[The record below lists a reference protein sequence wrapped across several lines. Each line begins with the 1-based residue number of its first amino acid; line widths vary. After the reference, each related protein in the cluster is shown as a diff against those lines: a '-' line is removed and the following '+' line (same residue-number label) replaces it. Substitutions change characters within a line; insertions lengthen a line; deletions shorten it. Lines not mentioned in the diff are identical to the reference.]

1 MDTDIDNYSHKELL
15 GVLRIEESELDEDIL
30 YTRAKSAID
39 RVQAS
44 QDFPDRDDVC
54 EFFRRCFMRIAVVR
68 GYEITET
75 MRNGL
80 ALPPVPRVEERID
93 TETSSTPGRIV
104 EKIPYQGALP
114 TPVPNDYVVTNYT
127 NKYAGGLV
135 NPVKRET
142 VTTTLVLNSKF
153 RDYYIPEYV
162 QSQSDRLRTR
172 TLCTQYKPIYTNV
185 TNTLACTTSLPPNTI
200 QYEGCYE
207 TESFGQKGA
216 TSDFVVSLVDPFT
229 NVVSMRLAGLEMM
242 NGYYPISEYL
252 GTNVFTIT
260 SFDYDPS
267 ANPPDPSNVQQT
279 TFNIAEGSYSVTQM
293 LTTLNTIFAGST
305 MPWGVQTTTAKYNQ
319 LTGKMRFEVNDASS
333 NVLPRLY
340 GIDLDFRYPG
350 DPERPVYYNLGW
362 LLGFRKP
369 YYNYFTDY
377 KHTFTTTHGIGI
389 NGNAAMNMMG
399 TTYFLLEVEDFNNNH
414 PQVLS
419 YNPKTKY
426 SYNIRDILAT
436 IANSAATNEI
446 LFEDSSDRIHKS
458 RRYFGPVRIKKLR
471 IRLLDEY
478 GRPVDL
484 VNAEFAIKLEIET
497 LNSPYKNM
505 IS

>member
-15 GVLRIEESELDEDIL
+15 GVLRINELELNEDLL
-30 YTRAKSAID
+30 YTNTKSAID
-39 RVQAS
+39 RVSAS
-44 QDFPDRDDVC
+44 QDFNDKELVC
-54 EFFRRCFMRIAVVR
+54 DFFRRCFMRIAVVR
-68 GYEITET
+68 GYEINEM

-80 ALPPVPRVEERID
+80 ALPPVPRVEERIE
-93 TETSSTPGRIV
+93 TETAVTPARIV
-104 EKIPYQGALP
+104 EKIPYQGSLP
-114 TPVPNDYVVTNYT
+114 TPVPNDYVFTNYT

-135 NPVKRET
+135 DPVKRET

-153 RDYYIPEYV
+153 RDYYIPKYV
-162 QSQSDRLRTR
+162 NSQSDRIRMK

-185 TNTLACTTSLPPNTI
+185 MNTLACTTSLPPTTI
-200 QYEGCYE
+200 QYEDCYE
-207 TESFGQKGA
+207 TEAFGQKGA
-216 TSDFVVSLVDPFT
+216 TTDFEVNLVDAFT
-229 NVVSMRLAGLEMM
+229 NVVSLRLSGLEML
-242 NGYYPISEYL
+242 NGYYPVSEYL

-260 SFDYDPS
+260 SFDYNPA

-279 TFNIAEGSYSVTQM
+279 TFNIAEGSYSSTQII
-293 LTTLNTIFAGST
+293 TTLNTLFADT
-305 MPWGVQTTTAKYNQ
+305 TLPWGVQTTSVVYNQ
-319 LTGKMRFEVNDASS
+319 LTGKIRFEVNDLSS
-333 NVLPRLY
+333 NVSPRRY
-340 GIDLDFRYPG
+340 GIDLDFRYPN
-350 DPERPVYYNLGW
+350 DIDRPAYYNLGW

-377 KHTFTTTHGIGI
+377 KQSFTTTHGKGI
-389 NGNAAMNMMG
+389 NGNAALNMIG
-399 TTYFLLEVEDFNNNH
+399 TTYFLLEVDDYNNNH

-436 IANSAATNEI
+436 IPNSAATNEV
-446 LFEDSSDRIHKS
+446 LFEDSADRIHKC

-484 VNAEFAIKLEIET
+484 VNGEFAIKLEIET
-497 LNSPYKNM
+497 LNSPYKN
-505 IS
+505 IVS